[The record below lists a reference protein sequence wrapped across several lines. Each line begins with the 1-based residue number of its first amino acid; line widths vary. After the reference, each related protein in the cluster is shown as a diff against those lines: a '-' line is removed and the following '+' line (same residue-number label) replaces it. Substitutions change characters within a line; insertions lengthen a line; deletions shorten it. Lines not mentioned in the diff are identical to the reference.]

1 MSDEALLAIQAV
13 ATLLAMGSLICRAGK
28 MTRDTPA
35 IVRHQHA
42 ALFAG
47 LAFSLVT
54 PALAG
59 KVCITLGVVAWLA
72 MSAPRWRHGVPADLQ
87 RVEVE

>member
-1 MSDEALLAIQAV
+1 ME
-13 ATLLAMGSLICRAGK
+13 TLLARPQVS
-28 MTRDTPA
+28 P
-35 IVRHQHA
+35 
-42 ALFAG
+42 LFAG